1 MNGTSLNDHARNPA
15 TLSTASAAPAPD
27 PARDGA
33 RVARGILTSRGD
45 GDLIKVVLQ
54 DSSRALTAELDT
66 AAELCAYLEQR
77 SSSHTEPLPLP

>member
-1 MNGTSLNDHARNPA
+1 M
-15 TLSTASAAPAPD
+15 
-27 PARDGA
+27 
-33 RVARGILTSRGD
+33 ARGILTPRGD